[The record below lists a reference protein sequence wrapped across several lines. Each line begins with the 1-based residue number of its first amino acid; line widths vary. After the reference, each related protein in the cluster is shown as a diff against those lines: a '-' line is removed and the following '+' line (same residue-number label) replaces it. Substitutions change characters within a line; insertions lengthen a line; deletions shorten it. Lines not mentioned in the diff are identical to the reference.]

1 MVLDF
6 VDEYNGY
13 LALSID
19 EYWKASEVYGSGVKN
34 EARVWWEIGRVLDVR
49 EVSFIDTHVDSVV
62 KIAEIKCPKSKG
74 YKSGVGFDNSS
85 CHTPY
90 AEDALIATHM
100 NAKPGGPGGKQV
112 YIISCPW
119 LCDPENI

>member
-1 MVLDF
+1 MKQ
-6 VDEYNGY
+6 GY
-13 LALSID
+13 GERQEGYWMSEKFLSQI
-19 EYWKASEVYGSGVKN
+19 
-34 EARVWWEIGRVLDVR
+34 
-49 EVSFIDTHVDSVV
+49 DSVV